1 MNTDWRSYLSLA
13 LDAIAKVLAGGGGSR
28 LARGGGESG
37 GGAAV
42 GILSAVGDERRLL
55 VVVAASEPRGASVV
69 FFLRLGAIEM
79 QAAARTAHVCSQARS
94 FGAAALIYQLKT
106 QSANQ
111 R

>member
-1 MNTDWRSYLSLA
+1 MYSLVIGYMDTA
-13 LDAIAKVLAGGGGSR
+13 WDSL
-28 LARGGGESG
+28 E
-37 GGAAV
+37 
-42 GILSAVGDERRLL
+42 GDERRLL

-106 QSANQ
+106 QIRAANQ